1 MDLASLLT
9 GGLSTLLDNIV
20 NWFSQE
26 KTNETNKEI
35 NQTNLDYNAAQTQA
49 QWERDDNAHQREVA
63 DLQAA
68 GLSPLASLSG
78 SANGSPL
85 GAPNP
90 IAMEAPQIDTNQL
103 FQAVIAQSQLNETNR
118 HNLEMESQGRS
129 SIKNE
134 AAKIRNDTLKTINDI
149 ETTKLEN
156 KKVQAQIEYQT
167 KLAKL
172 ESDKLAETVEHNKAE
187 EYQKQLAY
195 ESEMYFREI
204 EQQVGKNLPYKDF
217 YDVEEFNAA
226 NQAWLEKFSQ
236 FVKTLGPTSQ
246 SQSSTTSTA
255 ETNAG
260 GFNVLGSGGNVN
272 TQWSDSAGQSS
283 SENISKEQEAKLIEF
298 YTKNPKPVFH
308 VKKWNVNGSYKR
320 AN

>member
-1 MDLASLLT
+1 MEWLSILT
-9 GGLSTLLDNIV
+9 GGISILLDNII
-20 NWFSQE
+20 NWFSKE
-26 KTNETNKEI
+26 KTNETNKNI
-35 NQTNLDYNAAQTQA
+35 NQQNLDYNAKQTQA

-103 FQAVIAQSQLNETNR
+103 IQSVIAQQQLNETNR

-129 SIKNE
+129 SLKNE
-134 AAKIRNDTLKTINDI
+134 AAKIRNDVLRTINDI
-149 ETTKLEN
+149 KSTRIEN
-156 KKVQAQIEYQT
+156 KKVNAQIDYQT
-167 KLAKL
+167 KLAQY
-172 ESDKLAETVEHNKAE
+172 EADKVAETIEHNKAE

-195 ESEMYFREI
+195 ESEMYFKEI
-204 EQQVGKNLPYKDF
+204 EQQVGKNLPYKD
-217 YDVEEFNAA
+217 YYNVDEFNAA
-226 NQAWLEKFSQ
+226 NKAWLEKFSQ

-246 SQSSTTSTA
+246 SQSSNTSSA

-260 GFNVLGSGGNVN
+260 GFKVLGSGADVN
-272 TQWSDSAGQSS
+272 TQWSDSIGESS
-283 SENISKEQEAKLIEF
+283 SQNISKEQEAKLIEF

-308 VKKWNVNGSYKR
+308 VKKWNIDGSYKR
-320 AN
+320 VN